1 MSKTHIAVGIA
12 TALTAT
18 QPQSAEAFCIAVL
31 GGSIGGVICDL
42 DNQFSHASRDARLGS
57 LLTMGIVAAVLLLD
71 FRLHAGIG
79 RAIFTMRTPRQWAG
93 MAGFAGVCLLC
104 ICSAHR
110 SFSHSLLALVL
121 FCGALH
127 LTGSPILFS
136 FACGFLSHILLDV
149 LNRRP
154 VSILFPL
161 SRGVCL
167 DLFYA
172 DGVANAVLGA
182 LGLLA
187 AIGAALRCFLPLLS

>member
-12 TALTAT
+12 AALTAT

-57 LLTMGIVAAVLLLD
+57 LLTMGIAAAVLLLD
-71 FRLHAGIG
+71 FRLHMGIG
-79 RAIFTMRTPRQWAG
+79 RAIFRLQTPRQWAG
-93 MAGFAGVCLLC
+93 TVGFAAMCLLC
-104 ICSAHR
+104 MCSGHR
-110 SFSHSLLALVL
+110 SFAHSLLAMGL

-136 FACGFLSHILLDV
+136 FACGFLSHILLDA
-149 LNRRP
+149 LNKRP
-154 VSILFPL
+154 VLIFFPL
-161 SRGVCL
+161 SKGVCL
-167 DLFYA
+167 NLFYA

-182 LGLLA
+182 LRLLA
-187 AIGAALRCFLPLLS
+187 AIVAALRCFLPLLS